1 MTPNQSNL
9 NVQRQFRGSSEAKR
23 GSMWDIM
30 AAARLQF
37 DCQCHLP
44 NLSQLGSY
52 AMTAAKPQFIMLTDI
67 FGANTTE
74 SVLEKYGINR
84 ILDRNPSNGVW
95 VLPLRT
101 ICWVS
106 QITVPNQPTNSAKK
120 KATQLHTAM
129 FMKYISF
136 FVSWDNSAR
145 TSSPPTRYQLS
156 LNYCA
161 PACVSK
167 RLPRVIACYGWK
179 YVVALD
185 FRVHKYWI

>member
-1 MTPNQSNL
+1 MTPNQTNL
-9 NVQRQFRGSSEAKR
+9 IVHRQFRGSNEAER

-37 DCQCHLP
+37 DCQCHLS
-44 NLSQLGSY
+44 NLSSLGSY
-52 AMTAAKPQFIMLTDI
+52 AMTAAKLQLIRLTDI

-120 KATQLHTAM
+120 KATQLCLWNM
-129 FMKYISF
+129 FLFLCLGITRQEHLRLQQDISCHSII
-136 FVSWDNSAR
+136 VR
-145 TSSPPTRYQLS
+145 PPASVNDCLGW
-156 LNYCA
+156 L
-161 PACVSK
+161 PAT
-167 RLPRVIACYGWK
+167 GENMW
-179 YVVALD
+179 
-185 FRVHKYWI
+185 